1 MKLLFDQNISHRI
14 IKLLEADFLDC
25 NQVRRLKLENKSDK
39 EIWSF
44 ASENDY
50 VVVTFDADFYEFSNL
65 YGHPPKIIWLRF
77 GNNTTSGIAQAF
89 VEKKQFIYEFIK
101 QDEFSCLELQ

>member
-14 IKLLEADFLDC
+14 KKLLEDDFPARD
-25 NQVRRLKLENKSDK
+25 QIRRLKLENKSDK
-39 EIWSF
+39 EIWTF
-44 ASENDY
+44 AGQNGY
-50 VVVTFDADFYEFSNL
+50 VIVTFDADFYEFSSL

-77 GNNTTSGIAQAF
+77 GNNTTSGIAETLI
-89 VEKKQFIYEFIK
+89 EKRELISDFIK

>member
-14 IKLLEADFLDC
+14 TKLLGTDFPVCD
-25 NQVRRLKLENKSDK
+25 QIRRLRLENRSDK
-39 EIWSF
+39 DIWTF
-44 ASENDY
+44 AGQNGY
-50 VVVTFDADFYEFSNL
+50 VIVTFDADFYEFSNL

-77 GNNTTSGIAQAF
+77 ENNTTVGIAKTLIGKR
-89 VEKKQFIYEFIK
+89 ELINDFIK

>member
-14 IKLLEADFLDC
+14 IKHLAADFSACD
-25 NQVRRLKLENKSDK
+25 QIRRLKLENKLDT

-44 ASENDY
+44 AGQNNFI
-50 VVVTFDADFYEFSNL
+50 VVTFDADFYEFSNL

-77 GNNTTSGIAQAF
+77 GNNTTSGIAQ
-89 VEKKQFIYEFIK
+89 VLIEKKELINDFIK
-101 QDEFSCLELQ
+101 RDEFSCLEIQ

>member
-14 IKLLEADFLDC
+14 TKLLLADFPACD
-25 NQVRRLKLENKSDK
+25 QIRRLKLENRSDK
-39 EIWSF
+39 EIWTF
-44 ASENDY
+44 AGQNGY
-50 VVVTFDADFYEFSNL
+50 VIVTFDADFYEFSNL

-77 GNNTTSGIAQAF
+77 GNNTTNGIAKTLA
-89 VEKKQFIYEFIK
+89 EKKELIDDFIK

>member
-14 IKLLEADFLDC
+14 KKILEADFPACD
-25 NQVRRLKLENKSDK
+25 QIRRLKLENKSDK
-39 EIWSF
+39 EIWTF
-44 ASENDY
+44 AGQNDY
-50 VVVTFDADFYEFSNL
+50 VIVTFDADFYEFSNL

-77 GNNTTSGIAQAF
+77 GNNTTSGIAETLI
-89 VEKKQFIYEFIK
+89 EKRELISDFIK